1 MAVQA
6 HHHHHH
12 QYYLA
17 HASFPHDHD
26 SRAIRPEVLENAS
39 VLLGAAAQQAVC
51 GNAAFS
57 DLTCTNNNNTDDGFF
72 EPRRKRARVGDVAGT
87 GLIMEEGHDGSLL
100 PPLPA
105 FTPATDVQQQ
115 SCRVL
120 CSVAASTSG
129 RPSPASGLLS
139 LLYRHTVD
147 IDALVRTENE
157 RLRAGLEAA
166 RRRHVRAV
174 VSAVERAAAKRLR
187 DAEAELERARARN
200 AEMEERIRQASAE
213 AQAWQGVAR
222 SHEAVAAGLRAT
234 IDQLLR
240 QTPCA
245 VEGEGDAEDAQ
256 SCCFEQQ
263 QEGDDARARACKLCG
278 DADACLL
285 LLPCRHLCLCAACEP
300 AVDACP
306 VCAAT
311 KNASLHVLLD

>member
-6 HHHHHH
+6 HHHH
-12 QYYLA
+12 QYDLA
-17 HASFPHDHD
+17 HASFPHD
-26 SRAIRPEVLENAS
+26 SRAIRRPELLENAS
-39 VLLGAAAQQAVC
+39 AQQQQGVC
-51 GNAAFS
+51 GNTAFS
-57 DLTCTNNNNTDDGFF
+57 DLTCDGFF
-72 EPRRKRARVGDVAGT
+72 EPRRKRARVGGDVAGA
-87 GLIMEEGHDGSLL
+87 GLIMEEGHGSLL

-105 FTPATDVQQQ
+105 FAPARDVQQQ

-147 IDALVRTENE
+147 VDALVRTENE

-174 VSAVERAAAKRLR
+174 VSAVERAATNRLR

-200 AEMEERIRQASAE
+200 AEMEERLRQASAE

-245 VEGEGDAEDAQ
+245 GAVEGGGDAEDAQ
-256 SCCFEQQ
+256 SCCFEQRE
-263 QEGDDARARACKLCG
+263 EGDAMARACRACG
-278 DADACLL
+278 DADACVL
-285 LLPCRHLCLCAACEP
+285 LLPCRHLCLCAGCEA
-300 AVDACP
+300 AVDACL

-311 KNASLHVLLD
+311 KNATLHVLLS